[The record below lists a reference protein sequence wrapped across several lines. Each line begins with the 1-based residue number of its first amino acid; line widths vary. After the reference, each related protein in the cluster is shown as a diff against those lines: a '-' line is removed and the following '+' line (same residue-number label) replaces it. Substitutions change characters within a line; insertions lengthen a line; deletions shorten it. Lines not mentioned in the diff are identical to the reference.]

1 MVLDEDALEAMLQR
15 QRQHAEEEPHKESK
29 QVELTDR
36 TEEFE
41 VYERPG
47 APATGAGIRAGAPE
61 PEAKNGLAPEVADQV
76 LPQAFQDAPAAAEPE
91 PEPAAPP
98 APEAMPEPQPEPV
111 MEPTP
116 EPEPAPEPE
125 PIVDT
130 APEPMVDDAPA
141 ADEEPAPERPRV
153 WPPLSSSKQ
162 APAQE
167 TVQEPTP
174 EPEPIVEPAPEPEA
188 APTPIPTP
196 EPEPIPMPEPEPT
209 VQETESTNAPDP
221 HSHAHAELDVDGGG
235 VRIAIVQALF
245 NQDITDMMADL
256 AVAKAKK
263 RGAKVTHHLT
273 VPGVYDLPLV
283 TARLLE
289 QDDVDC
295 AVVIGVVVQGET
307 SHDELITQATAR
319 TLQQLSLDVDKPIGF
334 GVIGPGMTWK
344 QAEARV
350 ANGAHA
356 VDAALAQV
364 EALKS
369 L

>member
-1 MVLDEDALEAMLQR
+1 MVLDEDALEAMLGQQR
-15 QRQHAEEEPHKESK
+15 RQAEDEPHKDSK

-47 APATGAGIRAGAPE
+47 APATGPGIHAGMRERGPQNGVAPE
-61 PEAKNGLAPEVADQV
+61 ATDQV
-76 LPQAFQDAPAAAEPE
+76 LPNAFRDAPQEESSEPEPTRAPEPE
-91 PEPAAPP
+91 PEPSP
-98 APEAMPEPQPEPV
+98 ALQPEP
-111 MEPTP
+111 TA
-116 EPEPAPEPE
+116 APEPE
-125 PIVDT
+125 PT
-130 APEPMVDDAPA
+130 AAPSPEAAPAPEPAM
-141 ADEEPAPERPRV
+141 EESEASESEDPEPERPRV
-153 WPPLSSSKQ
+153 WPPLSRNKE

-167 TVQEPTP
+167 AVQEAPPEPEQEPTPVPEPVAAPQPIPEPTP
-174 EPEPIVEPAPEPEA
+174 EPEAP
-188 APTPIPTP
+188 
-196 EPEPIPMPEPEPT
+196 
-209 VQETESTNAPDP
+209 VQETAPDPADP
-221 HSHAHAELDVDGGG
+221 HSHAHADLDVDGGG

-307 SHDELITQATAR
+307 SHDELITHATAR

-364 EALKS
+364 EALKT